1 MLKYTDIV
9 AIAKANNSLTS
20 TVKSLSEFNVKK
32 RHYGIIP
39 KGLPKALM
47 DLGFRKRSAK
57 SLADELGIM
66 SHKALADDHVMRAK
80 IMANEREYGRHFR
93 ETESLMQDDPIEDAD
108 EGEEPHDEGSA
119 AAHDPSAPEE
129 A

>member
-1 MLKYTDIV
+1 MLRYFDAV
-9 AIAKANNSLTS
+9 ATAKANNSLTP
-20 TVKSLSEFNVKK
+20 TLKSLSEFSAKK
-32 RHYGIIP
+32 RHYGIIL

-57 SLADELGIM
+57 SLADELVVM
-66 SHKALADDHVMRAK
+66 SHKVLADDHVMRTK

-93 ETESLMQDDPIEDAD
+93 ETESLMQNDPIEDAD
-108 EGEEPHDEGSA
+108 EGEEPNEEGSVA
-119 AAHDPSAPEE
+119 VHDPSAPEE

>member
-20 TVKSLSEFNVKK
+20 TLKSLSEFNVKK
-32 RHYGIIP
+32 RQYGIIP

-47 DLGFRKRSAK
+47 DLGFRKRSAN

-80 IMANEREYGRHFR
+80 IMANEREYGRHGKQR
-93 ETESLMQDDPIEDAD
+93 A
-108 EGEEPHDEGSA
+108 
-119 AAHDPSAPEE
+119 
-129 A
+129 